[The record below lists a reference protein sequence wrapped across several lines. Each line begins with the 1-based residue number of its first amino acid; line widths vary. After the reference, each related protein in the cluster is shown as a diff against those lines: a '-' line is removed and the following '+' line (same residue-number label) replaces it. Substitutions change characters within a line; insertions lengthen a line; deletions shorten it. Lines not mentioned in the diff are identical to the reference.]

1 MTAQQSRPTSTAPM
15 RAGGRATQAGMSFQ
29 AAVATWLAVHLL
41 VRMPVG
47 GRFGINNQAVPVAIR
62 LETGSGLDDIE
73 LSQSDGGELQF
84 QCKTSANLSAAA
96 NTPLAKTIAQ
106 LVHWLA
112 DSQAAGRLRDPAS
125 NAAVLAVKH
134 APAVLDDLE
143 SGCRAFK
150 LGGAWAE
157 TCSQRNQAERSALT
171 AFESI
176 ATSAWAAHSGV
187 GPVRQDLAEAARIFH
202 VARFAMEEGESDWRE
217 ASSLLGR
224 HLYGSEA
231 SGEAPVRDLMNIM
244 EGLIS
249 SGAPANRDGL
259 LRELR
264 RLGHNDVGAPRFE
277 ADVAALRLSTTR
289 ELARLAAHTHLP
301 LPARLPIQ
309 RESDAPLRNAILAG
323 STLVVGE
330 PGAGKT
336 GALVNAA
343 TIIGAAGHTVVFLSV
358 DRFPGIAIEADLSSE
373 LGLTHSVVDALAA
386 MPGGGQ
392 RVLIIDA
399 LDAAR
404 GGPSE
409 SVFAK
414 LIEDVRQ
421 RLAEDWIVVASIRT
435 FDLKN
440 GRRFSQAFAGSPP
453 DAGHVE
459 PGLPGVRHFVIPRLS
474 ESDLAAAGEMAPEL
488 GALLASAP
496 LRLKELLRNIFNLSL
511 AAQLLGGGA
520 TPAAFGTIRNQSGL
534 IDVYEDARLGT
545 TQLQNA
551 AGAAARVMAARRR
564 LMVRKVAVGHEAL
577 DAVIRTGVLTESG
590 DLVSFAHHVLFDHVA
605 GRFYLEWDDPGAL
618 LAQLEGNT
626 STALL
631 LAPALRFAVERLWRD
646 DDPRRSRSWHLMTGT
661 FSAASV
667 DPVLATVALRVLVE
681 NIVSEGDL
689 ASLSA
694 RVTASPA
701 EPALAV
707 LLAGLVR
714 FVGMDVEAAR
724 TVAPARAV
732 AWARLAATLV
742 ATGERQLVDPARI
755 LLYALF
761 EHADFE
767 EVTVLEAFGEASR
780 ALLGLAWAATPPMAA
795 ASSSAIRFVGKSFA
809 SGPVASRALLDRIL
823 REPHFSQY
831 ADREARWLTEQI
843 LPITRIDSDF
853 TVEIYH
859 ALYSQSITDSAT
871 SWFGG
876 QPSRILALTSS
887 RKQDYEG
894 SLWHLGT
901 GMRQVLEIS
910 PYHGTRALID
920 ALIGK
925 AADAGHD
932 DDYVPE
938 RINLGA
944 VTVELRGRDL
954 EFNAWDE
961 EGDGRVQDDDLLYH
975 YVGFLRTCDPEAFA
989 ASVAAASRDYATPL
1003 VWSRILGVGS
1013 ERVAE
1018 VGDLLWPLV
1027 ERPDFLE
1034 NGATLRGAVRFVAAA
1049 WPTQTR
1055 PARARFEGMALDE
1068 SRFTDGDDLDRWRH
1082 ILGRVVA
1089 SLPAETL
1096 ELEATRDLRNAL
1108 TAEGL
1113 LTENAPIY
1121 QFTSHRGGT
1130 GNFVHD
1136 QLRRAGVDLDTGSHR
1151 EVLDASEALHDQ
1163 CKETPTSSTAL
1174 ELAALWSA
1182 AMALL
1187 ALIDTLPD
1195 LHDQLSRS
1203 AWGNVANAVER
1214 VASSSAYMPGLDD
1227 LPDLSTFF
1235 SILQR
1240 LSSSRY
1246 PEPRRVG
1253 T

>member
-1 MTAQQSRPTSTAPM
+1 M

-47 GRFGINNQAVPVAIR
+47 GRFGLNNQAVPVAIR

-84 QCKTSANLSAAA
+84 QCKTSANLSVAA
-96 NTPLAKTIAQ
+96 NMPLSKTIVQ
-106 LVHWLA
+106 LVHWIA
-112 DSQAAGRLRDPAS
+112 DSQASGRLLDPVS
-125 NAAVLAVKH
+125 SAAVLAVKN
-134 APAVLDDLE
+134 APRVLDDLE
-143 SGCRAFK
+143 SGCRAFD
-150 LGGAWAE
+150 LGGTWSE
-157 TCSQRNQAERSALT
+157 TCSQRNRGERSALAT
-171 AFESI
+171 FESI
-176 ATSAWAAHSGV
+176 ATAAWTAHRGAAPNDHDV
-187 GPVRQDLAEAARIFH
+187 AEAARIFH
-202 VARFAMEEGESDWRE
+202 VGRFAMEEGESDWRE
-217 ASSLLGR
+217 ASRLLGR

-231 SGEAPVRDLMNIM
+231 SGEAPLRDVMQIM
-244 EGLIS
+244 EDLIS
-249 SGAPANRDGL
+249 AGASANRDGL

-264 RLGHNDVGAPRFE
+264 RLGHNDVGAPCFE
-277 ADVAALRLSTTR
+277 SDVATLRLATIR
-289 ELARLAAHTHLP
+289 ELARLVAHTHLP
-301 LPARLPIQ
+301 LPVSLPIE
-309 RESDAPLRNAILAG
+309 RESDAPLSTAILAG

-343 TIIGAAGHTVVFLSV
+343 SAIAAAGHTVVFLSV
-358 DRFPGIAIEADLSSE
+358 DRFPGVAIEADLSSE
-373 LGLTHSVVDALAA
+373 LGLLHPVVESLAA
-386 MPGGGQ
+386 MPGCGR

-404 GGPSE
+404 GGSSE
-409 SVFAK
+409 PVFAK

-421 RLAEDWIVVASIRT
+421 RLAGDWIVVASIRT

-440 GRRFSQAFAGSPP
+440 GRRFRQAFAGTPP
-453 DAGHVE
+453 DADHAE
-459 PGLPGVRHFVIPRLS
+459 LALSGVRHFVIPRLS
-474 ESDLAAAGEMAPEL
+474 ESDLAAAGAMSPEL

-496 LRLKELLRNIFNLSL
+496 PRLKELLRNIFNLSL
-511 AAQLLGGGA
+511 AAQLLGDGA

-534 IDVYEDARLGT
+534 IDAYEDARLST
-545 TQLQNA
+545 TQLQSA

-564 LMVRKVAVGHEAL
+564 LTVRKVAVGHDTL
-577 DAVIRTGVLTESG
+577 DAVIQTGVLTESG
-590 DLVSFAHHVLFDHVA
+590 DSVSFAHHVLFDHVA
-605 GRFYLEWDDPGAL
+605 GRFYLDWDDPDAL

-646 DDPRRSRSWHLMTGT
+646 DDPRRSRSWHLVTGT

-667 DPVLATVALRVLVE
+667 DPVLATIALRVVVE
-681 NIVSEGDL
+681 NIESEGDI
-689 ASLSA
+689 AALSA
-694 RVTASPA
+694 RVTGSPA

-707 LLAGLVR
+707 LLGGLVR
-714 FVGMDVEAAR
+714 FAALDIEAAR
-724 TVAPARAV
+724 TVAPARAI
-732 AWARLAATLV
+732 AWTRLAATLL

-755 LLYALF
+755 VLYALF

-767 EVTVLEAFGEASR
+767 EVSVLRAFGQASR
-780 ALLGLAWAATPPMAA
+780 ALLGLAWAATPPLAA

-809 SGPVASRALLDRIL
+809 SEPVASRALLDRIL
-823 REPHFSQY
+823 RKPHFSQY

-843 LPITRIDSDF
+843 LPITRIDPEF
-853 TVEIYH
+853 TVEIYR
-859 ALYSQSITDSAT
+859 ALYSQTITDSAT

-876 QPSRILALTSS
+876 QPSRILSLTSS
-887 RKQDYEG
+887 RKQDYSG

-901 GMRQVLEIS
+901 AMHEVLVIS
-910 PYHGTRALID
+910 PHHGTRALID

-925 AADAGHD
+925 AAAEGHD
-932 DDYVPE
+932 DHDVPE
-938 RINLGA
+938 RVNLGA

-961 EGDGRVQDDDLLYH
+961 EGDGRVQDDDLLHH
-975 YVGFLRTCDPEAFA
+975 YVRFLRTCDLGAFA
-989 ASVAAASRDYATPL
+989 ASVSAASHDYATPL

-1027 ERPDFLE
+1027 QRPDFLE
-1034 NGATLRGAVRFVAAA
+1034 NGATLRDAVRFVAAA

-1055 PARARFEGMALDE
+1055 TARARFEGMVLDE

-1082 ILGRVVA
+1082 ILGRVLA
-1089 SLPAETL
+1089 ILPAETL

-1108 TAEGL
+1108 TADGL
-1113 LTENAPIY
+1113 LTENTPIY
-1121 QFTSHRGGT
+1121 QFTSHWGGT

-1136 QLRRAGVDLDTGSHR
+1136 QLRRAGVDLETGPHR
-1151 EVLDASEALHDQ
+1151 EVLDASDALHDQ
-1163 CKETPTSSTAL
+1163 CKVTPTSSTAS
-1174 ELAALWSA
+1174 ELAALWRA
-1182 AMALL
+1182 AMSLL
-1187 ALIDTLPD
+1187 ALIDAHPG
-1195 LHDQLSRS
+1195 LHDQLDRS
-1203 AWGNVANAVER
+1203 ARGNVANAVER
-1214 VASSSAYMPGLDD
+1214 VASSSAYMPGMDG

-1246 PEPRRVG
+1246 PEARRVG
-1253 T
+1253 A